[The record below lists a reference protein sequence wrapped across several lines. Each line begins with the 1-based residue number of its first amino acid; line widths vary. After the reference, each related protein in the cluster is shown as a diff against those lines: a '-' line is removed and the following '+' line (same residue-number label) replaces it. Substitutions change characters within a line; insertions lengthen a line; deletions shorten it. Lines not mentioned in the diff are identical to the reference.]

1 MTDISHRTFA
11 RMTDEELFAIFKDRP
26 DMTQSSINN
35 ANRECRKRAK
45 IAGLDGPRQ
54 WLESMEPVPSDRPRN
69 L

>member
-45 IAGLDGPRQ
+45 IAGLTGPRE
-54 WLESMEPVPSDRPRN
+54 WLENMAKELVK
-69 L
+69 